1 MLSSATVL
9 ASISSMGSST
19 VKREALKVGRLA
31 SSRAL
36 MSAKAAGTSLNGIRL
51 PSSLRNRGPPTREAK
66 SPTAR
71 P

>member
-19 VKREALKVGRLA
+19 VKREAPREGSSA
-31 SSRAL
+31 SSRA
-36 MSAKAAGTSLNGIRL
+36 SIFAKAAGTSLNGTRL
-51 PSSLRNRGPPTREAK
+51 PSILRNSGPPTREAK